1 MLIRHAEP
9 VPQTGLGEENE
20 RPLSAA
26 GREAARRLAADLAGV
41 GITAV
46 YSSPY
51 PRAVQTV
58 EPLAAAL
65 GLDIAVIDDLR
76 ERLLSPDPLPDWEEH
91 CRSSWA
97 EPGYAPAGGE
107 SGAVAQARV
116 VRAIGEI
123 AARHRGE
130 TVAVASHGNLI
141 ALALAADE
149 PAVGYDFWRAMPMP
163 AVYRL
168 DR

>member
-1 MLIRHAEP
+1 
-9 VPQTGLGEENE
+9 VPQGGPGEENE

-26 GREAARRLAADLAGV
+26 GRDAARRLAAELAGA
-41 GITAV
+41 GIAAV

-65 GLDIAVIDDLR
+65 GLDIAILDDLR
-76 ERLLSPDPLPDWEEH
+76 ERLLSPEALPDWEDR
-91 CRSSWA
+91 CRASWA
-97 EPGYAPAGGE
+97 DPDHALPGGE
-107 SGAVAQARV
+107 SGAIAQTRV
-116 VRAIGEI
+116 LRVLGEI
-123 AARHRGE
+123 ATRHRGE

-141 ALALAADE
+141 ALALAAND
-149 PAVGYDFWRAMPMP
+149 PSIGFDFWRSMPMP

-168 DR
+168 ERE